1 MALKKKRA
9 AKRRAWNKGLEI
21 GQRDAIPRLAA
32 RLVHSNWRAIMQ
44 YPFFDH
50 VNLLPPALVF
60 EGTGRPFTLGM
71 SLFAMGHRRCGS
83 TATSM
88 SRR

>member
-1 MALKKKRA
+1 
-9 AKRRAWNKGLEI
+9 
-21 GQRDAIPRLAA
+21 
-32 RLVHSNWRAIMQ
+32 MQ